1 MTHKPNECA
10 AVRTCRTILSENTN
24 KNFHQTNEMLSVCIL
39 PRCQYQINVFLVQS
53 RFTFSPKKKKIR
65 KKRKKTQKHSI
76 KQNSHKIKYYC
87 LLFYLVPRVIL
98 WPIKR
103 WIKSELNTHK
113 KSFFPNSNNK
123 GLHITVRK
131 NEHKIYVTK
140 AKENL

>member
-1 MTHKPNECA
+1 MRSCAHMPNNSEWKYEQKFPSNKRNVIGLYIA
-10 AVRTCRTILSENTN
+10 PLPVSNKRVSGAVA
-24 KNFHQTNEMLSVCIL
+24 FH
-39 PRCQYQINVFLVQS
+39 F
-53 RFTFSPKKKKIR
+53 FSQKKKIR
-65 KKRKKTQKHSI
+65 KKGKKTQKHSI